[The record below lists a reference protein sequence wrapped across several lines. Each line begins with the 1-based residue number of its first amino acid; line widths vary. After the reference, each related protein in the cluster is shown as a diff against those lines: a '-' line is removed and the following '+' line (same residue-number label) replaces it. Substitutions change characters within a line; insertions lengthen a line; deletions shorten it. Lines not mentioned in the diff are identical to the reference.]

1 MAHDFEKSG
10 PFIALGGFAVAFFLY
25 AYVAIAMPSWLN
37 SLVLPLVWL
46 ALLVVCLRWFT
57 RRPKAAIALPVFA
70 LAGGLA
76 AGLLARGWRY
86 SGGDAHQ
93 HPRGEQVCSGPG
105 NVPSATS
112 AA

>member
-57 RRPKAAIALPVFA
+57 RRPKAAIALPVLAIAAWFPA
-70 LAGGLA
+70 VLLAG
-76 AGLLARGWRY
+76 R
-86 SGGDAHQ
+86 
-93 HPRGEQVCSGPG
+93 
-105 NVPSATS
+105 
-112 AA
+112 

>member
-57 RRPKAAIALPVFA
+57 RRPKAAIAKTGKAIAAWFA
-70 LAGGLA
+70 AVLLAG
-76 AGLLARGWRY
+76 R
-86 SGGDAHQ
+86 
-93 HPRGEQVCSGPG
+93 
-105 NVPSATS
+105 
-112 AA
+112 